1 MTTVRRFTTDDL
13 FNGGNVNLDH
23 YTENFYLPFY
33 LEYLAKWPEY
43 CSTQESPSGKVIG
56 YVFGKVEGLGERYP
70 WHGHVTAVT
79 VAPEFRRLGMAHAL
93 MDLLERVSEEIHAAY
108 FVDLF
113 VRESNAVALQMYGR
127 LGYSQFRRVIGYY
140 TGAHAEDAWD
150 MRKALARDPKG
161 VTSAPVDPI
170 TSDQLEFA

>member
-93 MDLLERVSEEIHAAY
+93 MDLLERVSDEIHAAY
-108 FVDLF
+108 FVDLEGE
-113 VRESNAVALQMYGR
+113 RGGSEGSGAEGAAGADSGGAGAARRHQHGHR
-127 LGYSQFRRVIGYY
+127 LS
-140 TGAHAEDAWD
+140 
-150 MRKALARDPKG
+150 K
-161 VTSAPVDPI
+161 
-170 TSDQLEFA
+170 